1 VSVSSSG
8 TELGD
13 DALMRLARTDDAD
26 AFAVLYDRHGA
37 RAFRVARA
45 ICHDSK
51 EAEEAVEE
59 GFLALW
65 RGRADYQEGGAGFQ
79 ASVMRIVEDRAIESS
94 RRAARRPPTTS
105 PRDEIGDRPL
115 LAYLRLLPET
125 QAEVIV
131 LAVFG
136 GLTHAQ
142 IAAQLDLSAAAVEG
156 RMRLGLDKL
165 SGQMREVGGVIA
177 DDAPGG

>member
-1 VSVSSSG
+1 MSVPESG

-13 DALMRLARTDDAD
+13 DALMRRARTDDAD
-26 AFAVLYDRHGA
+26 AFAALYDRHGA

-45 ICHDSK
+45 VCHDSK

-59 GFLALW
+59 GFLAVW
-65 RGRADYQEGGAGFQ
+65 RARAGYREGGTGFQ
-79 ASVMRIVEDRAIESS
+79 AWAMRIVEGRAIESS
-94 RRAARRPPTTS
+94 RRGGGRPPT
-105 PRDEIGDRPL
+105 PPADEIDDRPL
-115 LAYLRLLPET
+115 LAHLRLLPET

-165 SGQMREVGGVIA
+165 RGQMREVGTIT
-177 DDAPGG
+177 DQAPGD